1 VAWIDNPKVFYLGMQ
16 DQWFTFN
23 MFDAQA
29 WWARDVIMDK
39 IALPGDKAEMLAD
52 VEERITREEVSA
64 DGKYCIRYQGDYVE
78 ELIAETDYPSFDVDG
93 ACEAFYQ
100 WKKHK
105 TEAIMEFR
113 DNAYKS
119 VITGTMAPVH
129 HTPWVDALDDSKEVY
144 LQN

>member
-1 VAWIDNPKVFYLGMQ
+1 MGKIDIPS
-16 DQWFTFN
+16 
-23 MFDAQA
+23 
-29 WWARDVIMDK
+29 
-39 IALPGDKAEMLAD
+39 DKAALMAD
-52 VEERITREEVSA
+52 VAEREAREEAS
-64 DGKYCIRYQGDYVE
+64 DDTKYAIKYQGDYVK

-93 ACEAFYQ
+93 ACEAFYE

-105 TEAIMEFR
+105 SINIMTFR

-129 HTPWVDALDDSKEVY
+129 HTPWKDALDDSLEVY

>member
-1 VAWIDNPKVFYLGMQ
+1 MQ

-29 WWARDVIMDK
+29 WWARDVILDK
-39 IALPGDKAEMLAD
+39 ISLPGDQAEMLAD
-52 VEERITREEVSA
+52 VDERIIREEVSV
-64 DGKYCIRYQGDYVE
+64 DGKYCIRYQGDYIQ
-78 ELIAETDYPSFDVDG
+78 ELIEETDYPNFDVDG

-105 TEAIMEFR
+105 SEAIMEFR
-113 DNAYKS
+113 NNAYKS
-119 VITGTMAPVH
+119 AITGTMAPVH
-129 HTPWVDALDDSKEVY
+129 HTPWVDALDDSKKVY

>member
-1 VAWIDNPKVFYLGMQ
+1 MQ

-29 WWARDVIMDK
+29 WWARDVIMGKIEIPSDK
-39 IALPGDKAEMLAD
+39 SVLLAD
-52 VEERITREEVSA
+52 VQEREEREEVSD
-64 DGKYCIRYQGDYVE
+64 DGKYAIRYQGDYVE
-78 ELIAETDYPSFDVDG
+78 ELISETDYPSFDVDG

-105 TEAIMEFR
+105 SENIMGFR

-119 VITGTMAPVH
+119 VITGSMAPKH
-129 HTPWVDALDDSKEVY
+129 HTPWVDALDDTKEVY

>member
-1 VAWIDNPKVFYLGMQ
+1 
-16 DQWFTFN
+16 
-23 MFDAQA
+23 
-29 WWARDVIMDK
+29 
-39 IALPGDKAEMLAD
+39 
-52 VEERITREEVSA
+52 
-64 DGKYCIRYQGDYVE
+64 
-78 ELIAETDYPSFDVDG
+78 VDG